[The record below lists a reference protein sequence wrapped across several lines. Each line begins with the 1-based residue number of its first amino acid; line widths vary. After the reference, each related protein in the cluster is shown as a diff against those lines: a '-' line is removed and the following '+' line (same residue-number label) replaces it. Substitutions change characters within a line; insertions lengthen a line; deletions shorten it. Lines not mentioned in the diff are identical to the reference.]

1 MVHSIIINK
10 ITINKLL
17 IVLGAFLLPIKPL
30 LILVGLCIFL
40 DTIFGVWKCKKTGVE
55 VNSKGLSA
63 IISKMVLYQSAIILF
78 FALEKYIL
86 GDFVMLF
93 TSIHL
98 FITKIIAILLIGIE
112 VTSIS
117 ENIKAV
123 TGRGLWGRIRALL
136 GRAKAIKSDIKE
148 ITKDI
153 KEVKH
158 EIEELVS

>member
-63 IISKMVLYQSAIILF
+63 IISKMVLYQLAVILF
-78 FALEKYIL
+78 FALETYIL

-98 FITKIIAILLIGIE
+98 FLTKVIATLLVGIE
-112 VTSIS
+112 ITSIS

-123 TGRGLWGRIRALL
+123 TGQGLWGRVKALL
-136 GRAKAIKSDIKE
+136 SRAKAVTSDIKE
-148 ITKDI
+148 LQKEI
-153 KEVKH
+153 KE
-158 EIEELVS
+158 INN

>member
-78 FALEKYIL
+78 FALETYIL

-93 TSIHL
+93 TAIHL
-98 FITKIIAILLIGIE
+98 FLTKVIATLLIGIE
-112 VTSIS
+112 ITSIS

-123 TGRGLWGRIRALL
+123 TGKGLWGRVKALL
-136 GRAKAIKSDIKE
+136 SRAKAVTSDIKE
-148 ITKDI
+148 LQKEI
-153 KEVKH
+153 KE
-158 EIEELVS
+158 INN

>member
-1 MVHSIIINK
+1 MVHSLIINK
-10 ITINKLL
+10 ITLNKLL
-17 IVLGAFLLPIKPL
+17 IVIGAFLLPIKPL

-40 DTIFGVWKCKKTGVE
+40 DTVFGVWKCKKTGIE

-98 FITKIIAILLIGIE
+98 FLTKIIAILLIGIE

-123 TGRGLWGRIRALL
+123 TGRGLWGRIKILL
-136 GRAKAIKSDIKE
+136 GRAKAVTSDIKE
-148 ITKDI
+148 LKKEIDDI
-153 KEVKH
+153 KN
-158 EIEELVS
+158 